1 MKVMMALTFSA
12 RAIGSSWSTGNSS
25 KCVKAHRVLE
35 RNIENKQTK
44 KILSQVAEH
53 HFHQNTLFTI
63 A

>member
-12 RAIGSSWSTGNSS
+12 RAIGISWSTGNSS

-44 KILSQVAEH
+44 KILSQEAEH
-53 HFHQNTLFTI
+53 H
-63 A
+63 